1 MRAVVLAISS
11 VLMLGA
17 ATPVLAAKVKAM
29 DPHMAAMKAK
39 DPQSF
44 QACAD
49 LARQRGFMQ
58 DETDHNRGLIMFIDG
73 CITGLQH

>member
-1 MRAVVLAISS
+1 MRTVVLAISS

-17 ATPVLAAKVKAM
+17 VTPVLAAKTKAM

-39 DPQSF
+39 DPQGF
-44 QACAD
+44 QACAE

-58 DETDHNRGLIMFIDG
+58 DETDHNRGLVMFIDG
-73 CITGLQH
+73 CIMGRQH